1 MQDRN
6 TNQNYIFDL
15 DKELIKT
22 YHQIALNLIME
33 EIFIAKNQ
41 NTAKDLNVSSESAI
55 KYLIMGIK
63 DIRQLQQIQQTTS
76 KTLPTK
82 EQQQH
87 RD

>member
-22 YHQIALNLIME
+22 YHQIALDLIRE
-33 EIFIAKNQ
+33 EVFIAKNQ
-41 NTAKDLNVSSESAI
+41 NTDKDLNVSSESAI

-63 DIRQLQQIQQTTS
+63 DIRQLQRIQQATS
-76 KTLPTK
+76 KTLPTQ

-87 RD
+87 RA